1 MKSFEYSLL
10 GTELKKHTGIVGK
23 QYQMLDKI
31 FSSYKDIKKV
41 YDSFHKKEIDD
52 KTLTKKKYNKL
63 NVMCNKFSFY
73 R

>member
-10 GTELKKHTGIVGK
+10 GTELKKHTGK
-23 QYQMLDKI
+23 QQYQMLDKI
-31 FSSYKDIKKV
+31 FSSNKDIKKV

-63 NVMCNKFSFY
+63 NVMYNKFSFY

>member
-41 YDSFHKKEIDD
+41 YDSFH
-52 KTLTKKKYNKL
+52 
-63 NVMCNKFSFY
+63 
-73 R
+73 